1 MAKSAN
7 QKLKLIY
14 LMDILREWTDE
25 KHYLS
30 MNEIIEALAAYGV
43 NAERKSVYDDFETLR
58 TYGLNVEGEK
68 VDGKYGYHLLGH
80 QFEPAELKLLVD
92 AVLASRF
99 VTAKQSRQ
107 LIDKLCALTSK
118 YEARQLKRELFV
130 TERIKSANE
139 SIFYNVDAIY
149 EAINADSKI
158 DFKYYEWT
166 LNKVFVLRKNGI
178 KKGINPIA
186 LIWDDENYYLVA
198 YDGEA
203 AKLKH
208 YRVDK
213 MRNIVVTEEARD
225 NKETYADIDMVTYAR
240 KVFGMF
246 AGEEMTVVLECSN
259 DMVGV
264 IIDRFGTNLMIVPKS
279 DDKFSVHFTV
289 QLSKQFLA
297 WVFSLG
303 NKVKIV
309 SPVEAVD
316 AMKNEAIRLVKQYN
330 IE

>member
-7 QKLKLIY
+7 QKLKLVY
-14 LMDILREWTDE
+14 LMDILRERTDE

-30 MNEIIEALAAYGV
+30 MNDIIEALAAYGV
-43 NAERKSVYDDFETLR
+43 NAERKSIYDDFETLR
-58 TYGLNVEGEK
+58 TYGINVEGAK
-68 VDGKYGYHLLGH
+68 LGAKYGYRLLEH
-80 QFEPAELKLLVD
+80 QFELAELKLLVD

-99 VTAKQSRQ
+99 VTAKKSGT
-107 LIDKLCALTSK
+107 LIDKLCSCASK
-118 YEARQLKRELFV
+118 YEAKQLKRELYV
-130 TERIKSANE
+130 TERVKTVNE
-139 SIFYNVDAIY
+139 SVFYNVDAIY
-149 EAINADSKI
+149 EAINADAKI
-158 DFKYYEWT
+158 DFDYYEWN
-166 LNKVFVLRKNGI
+166 LKKELELRKNGV

-203 AKLKH
+203 ARIKH

-213 MRNIVVTEEARD
+213 MRNIVVTEDARD
-225 NKETYADIDMVTYAR
+225 NKEAYTEIDMAEYA
-240 KVFGMF
+240 KKMFGMF
-246 AGEEMTVVLECSN
+246 SGEEMTVVLECSN

-264 IIDRFGTNLMIVPKS
+264 IIDRFGTNLMIVPKAE
-279 DDKFSVHFTV
+279 DKFTVHFTV

-303 NKVKIV
+303 DRVKIV

-316 AMKNEAIRLVKQYN
+316 AMKEEARRLMKQYN

>member
-7 QKLKLIY
+7 QKLKLMY
-14 LMDILREWTDE
+14 LMEILKERTDE

-30 MNEIIEALAAYGV
+30 MSEIIEALAAYGV
-43 NAERKSVYDDFETLR
+43 SAERKSIYDDFETLR
-58 TYGLNVEGEK
+58 TYGFNVEGEK
-68 VDGKYGYHLLGH
+68 INGKYGYHLLEH
-80 QFEPAELKLLVD
+80 QFELAELKLLVD

-107 LIDKLCALTSK
+107 LVDKLCAFTSK
-118 YEARQLKRELFV
+118 YEAKQLKRELFV
-130 TERIKSANE
+130 TERVKSVNE

-149 EAINADSKI
+149 EAINSDSKI

-166 LNKVFVLRKNGI
+166 TNKELELRQNGI

-213 MRNIVVTEEARD
+213 MRNIVVAEDTRD
-225 NKETYADIDMVTYAR
+225 NKEAYEDIDMVTYA
-240 KVFGMF
+240 KKMFGMF
-246 AGEEMTVVLECSN
+246 SGAEMTVALECSN

-264 IIDRFGTNLMIVPKS
+264 IIDRFGTNLMIVPKAN
-279 DDKFSVHFTV
+279 DKFSVHFTV

-303 NKVKIV
+303 DKVRIV
-309 SPVEAVD
+309 SPAEAVEA
-316 AMKNEAIRLVKQYN
+316 MKDEARRLMKQYD